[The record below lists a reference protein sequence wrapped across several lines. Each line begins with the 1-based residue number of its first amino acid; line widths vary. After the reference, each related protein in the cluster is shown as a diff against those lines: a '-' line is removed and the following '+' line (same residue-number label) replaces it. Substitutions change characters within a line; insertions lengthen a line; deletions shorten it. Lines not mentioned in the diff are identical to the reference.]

1 MQQGCAARHHDMPFP
16 GLIGH
21 LLTLLGLSGEF
32 SAPKLASPH
41 PKRLADGESV
51 DALQRAGPCLLCVTL
66 PLPGSEA
73 PPRCFRRS
81 IIRLLENG
89 V

>member
-51 DALQRAGPCLLCVTL
+51 DALQRADPCLLGVTL
-66 PLPGSEA
+66 PLPRSEA
-73 PPRCFRRS
+73 PPRCFRGS
-81 IIRLLENG
+81 IIRLENG

>member
-1 MQQGCAARHHDMPFP
+1 MRQGCAARHHDMPFP

-51 DALQRAGPCLLCVTL
+51 DALQRAGPCLLGVTL
-66 PLPGSEA
+66 PLP
-73 PPRCFRRS
+73 RDL
-81 IIRLLENG
+81 RLLLGALG
-89 V
+89 VDYPPP